1 MAKAIFGK
9 KVVALFLAGAMTASL
24 AACSGNTDGQIGE
37 AKINIEPY
45 SKTEFNT
52 EKVQS
57 GDIQSSLSLELKP
70 DGYTSK
76 NYSIEQSDYKV
87 QDINVKEGDK
97 VKKGDVMIQFEAKDI
112 QKTIEEYTDQKEQAQ
127 LSVDHY
133 TRLAAIDSGQD
144 YSSDIAS
151 AKQEIEIANT
161 YIEEQNEQMK
171 AYQVIAEQDGTV
183 TYVNADLQYGYAT
196 PKTTLVTVDSGS
208 SNYVAETE
216 DSYEFTEGKVY
227 TASFEEAEFDMKLVS
242 CERYTSTATGLE
254 MQTVTFEPVDDMAG
268 VTEADT
274 LEMIIEKPVVKNV
287 VYVNKKAVFDGAD
300 SNKYV
305 YVVDENGYRSAVE
318 VTVGDTV
325 DDYTVIKTGL
335 EAGEQV
341 VIN

>member
-300 SNKYV
+300 GNKYV

>member
-112 QKTIEEYTDQKEQAQ
+112 QKTIEAYTDQKEQAQ